1 MPLWQFFWL
10 LKDNTSVGSGCLEAH
25 GNTRVISDQ
34 GRARLGRAWDDVP
47 VDEGVRSRGGADG
60 STDWGGVLGL
70 EAWVGAG
77 GIWVSRPGVSNLILF
92 ESYFLQMKVAES

>member
-34 GRARLGRAWDDVP
+34 GRARLGRAWDDLP

-60 STDWGGVLGL
+60 STNWGGVLGL
-70 EAWVGAG
+70 EAWVGAKLEQPNF
-77 GIWVSRPGVSNLILF
+77 IWELLFTNESGWELPIL
-92 ESYFLQMKVAES
+92 YNT